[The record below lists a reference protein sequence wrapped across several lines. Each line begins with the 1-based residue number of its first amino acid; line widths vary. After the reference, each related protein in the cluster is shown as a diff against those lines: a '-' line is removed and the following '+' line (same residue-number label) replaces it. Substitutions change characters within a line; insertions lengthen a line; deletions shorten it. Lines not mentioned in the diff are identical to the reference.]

1 MTDQIVNLIPIGV
14 AGLCVLCVS
23 GLIWAALA
31 GRAARAEL
39 AQRRLHAIAPAVA
52 GPDQAR
58 TAEQEARRSARA
70 HKVRKRRAEKVGFRT
85 RFVVAG
91 LEWSSTKIFFA
102 FLMIVAPISLLVL
115 FLGGS
120 PLMSLVFGISAAP
133 GVGLFILRILRQ
145 RRLTAMEKDFPGA
158 IDIIVRGVKS
168 GLPLNDCLGV
178 VSREVGEP
186 LRSEFAQMVERQ
198 RHGTPAAEA
207 VARFARRVPLSEA
220 NFFAIVL
227 ALQTKTGGRLAE
239 SLDNL
244 VTVLRARTQLRAKI
258 KSMSSEAKASGGII
272 AAMPPLVSVLVYF
285 TSPDYIGLLFS
296 EAAGNIVLIGSAIW
310 MVIGVVVM
318 RKMIAF
324 DH

>member
-1 MTDQIVNLIPIGV
+1 MTDQFVDLIPFGV
-14 AGLCVLCVS
+14 AGLCLLSVS
-23 GLIWAALA
+23 GLIWAALV
-31 GRAARAEL
+31 GRAAKAEL
-39 AQRRLHAIAPAVA
+39 TQRRLHAIAPATA
-52 GPDQAR
+52 GPDQVR
-58 TAEQEARRSARA
+58 TAEQEARRSARVNKA
-70 HKVRKRRAEKVGFRT
+70 RKQKAGDMGFRS

-91 LEWSSTKIFFA
+91 LDWSSGKIFFA
-102 FLMIVAPISLLVL
+102 FLMIVAPIALLVL
-115 FLGGS
+115 ILGGS
-120 PLMSLVFGISAAP
+120 FLMALIFGFATTP
-133 GVGLFILRILRQ
+133 GVGMLILKILRQ
-145 RRLTAMEKDFPGA
+145 RRLSAMEKDFPGA

-220 NFFAIVL
+220 TFFSIVL

-244 VTVLRARTQLRAKI
+244 VNVLRARTQLRAKI

-272 AAMPPLVSVLVYF
+272 AAMPPVVSILVYL
-285 TSPDYIGLLFS
+285 TSPDYIGILFT
-296 EAAGNIVLIGSAIW
+296 ETAGNIVLVGSAIW
-310 MVIGVVVM
+310 MLIGVAVM